1 MVCSFSS
8 VNFWIAQL
16 KYELLLEYN
25 TAHQIT
31 IWENFFLITCNFIST
46 CQSLFKFSFIF
57 LIFFFRK
64 ALIWQSNHNLRSL
77 FQTTYIFIPHVNLGS
92 LNNFPFIFLIW
103 FFQKK
108 KTLIWTLSKFTTKF
122 SQLDYPTVQI
132 LAEKCHIM
140 HWQLWI
146 KLVNLFSYI
155 LHILHITNY
164 STNFSSYCNF

>member
-92 LNNFPFIFLIW
+92 LNNFPFIFLIC

-108 KTLIWTLSKFTTKF
+108 NLDMNTIKMYHKIF
-122 SQLDYPTVQI
+122 SIRLPNCADSSWEMSYYA
-132 LAEKCHIM
+132 LAVM
-140 HWQLWI
+140 NQA
-146 KLVNLFSYI
+146 S
-155 LHILHITNY
+155 
-164 STNFSSYCNF
+164 